1 MSSEQSSS
9 CRTHIALRSHAP
21 PALLPKPKARPSGPA
36 AGTATRCS
44 LSSPASATP
53 QPCSQNAHDIRQLG
67 TALPGPVPGSLPS
80 RRSAAR
86 PRLAPPHTAAHPPQ
100 RAPLPPQS
108 PANREPSRRSAP
120 PLPALRTVSER
131 PPSSPFPDILTRL
144 AAAPPALKRTRAT
157 NMATAAC
164 SPPPTRSHLAAA
176 RRGGYREAESLRAF
190 SPYSIGDPKTT
201 IPIILFSNQWERS
214 AASTRPAPAG
224 ERVMS
229 SPVHCARAVPPPAAA
244 ASAGHGAGGGAR
256 GCAVLPLRA
265 LRCLG
270 LPPCRT
276 GAPRPPFLP
285 EVSSRRTHPGSGEQP
300 HGGVQRP
307 AGGERGCPVP
317 GPGGGGSAAGAARCQ
332 PPGRGGRSRPAPLCS
347 APASFYGRG
356 EGGKIPNQVS
366 AALLFFFIIIIFLLL
381 EGKDEERV
389 GFGAAFRLGLL
400 NCPPSFL
407 PFSAFVRT
415 VRCPT
420 RGSAAERAWRKK

>member
-100 RAPLPPQS
+100 RAPLPPES
-108 PANREPSRRSAP
+108 PANREPPRRSAP

-157 NMATAAC
+157 NMAPAAC

-214 AASTRPAPAG
+214 AASTRPTPAG

-244 ASAGHGAGGGAR
+244 ASAGHGAGGGGA
-256 GCAVLPLRA
+256 G
-265 LRCLG
+265 LRCTPAPCPALSG
-270 LPPCRT
+270 AATVSYRRTTPPFPSRGFLPPN
-276 GAPRPPFLP
+276 A
-285 EVSSRRTHPGSGEQP
+285 SR
-300 HGGVQRP
+300 
-307 AGGERGCPVP
+307 ERQ
-317 GPGGGGSAAGAARCQ
+317 AAAR
-332 PPGRGGRSRPAPLCS
+332 
-347 APASFYGRG
+347 
-356 EGGKIPNQVS
+356 
-366 AALLFFFIIIIFLLL
+366 
-381 EGKDEERV
+381 
-389 GFGAAFRLGLL
+389 
-400 NCPPSFL
+400 
-407 PFSAFVRT
+407 
-415 VRCPT
+415 
-420 RGSAAERAWRKK
+420 RGSAPCWG

>member
-53 QPCSQNAHDIRQLG
+53 QPCSQNAHDSRQLG

-256 GCAVLPLRA
+256 GAALCSRSVPCAVWGCHRVVPAHHAPLSFPRFPPAERIPGAASSRTAGFSA
-265 LRCLG
+265 LLGVSGAALCPAPGGAAARRG
-270 LPPCRT
+270 LP
-276 GAPRPPFLP
+276 GANPR
-285 EVSSRRTHPGSGEQP
+285 
-300 HGGVQRP
+300 
-307 AGGERGCPVP
+307 
-317 GPGGGGSAAGAARCQ
+317 GGGDAAARPRCARL
-332 PPGRGGRSRPAPLCS
+332 PPRFTVVER
-347 APASFYGRG
+347 
-356 EGGKIPNQVS
+356 
-366 AALLFFFIIIIFLLL
+366 
-381 EGKDEERV
+381 EEK
-389 GFGAAFRLGLL
+389 
-400 NCPPSFL
+400 SQ
-407 PFSAFVRT
+407 
-415 VRCPT
+415 T
-420 RGSAAERAWRKK
+420 R